1 MSLCSKRK
9 PSWRRQRSSCIPMQ
23 MRLTRCVSNVS
34 ETVWRWPRWGRTCVL
49 FPGWSL
55 VAESYAHQLW
65 TACDPEL
72 PNLGLTARFS
82 RSKEAR
88 LVKSKVCFI
97 LDAGNGDEEWVVE
110 GGRLSKGLT
119 PSPPDNQWAR
129 AFMDRGRGL
138 HAETAQSAL
147 TVILKLSSVVWLVSS
162 WLF

>member
-129 AFMDRGRGL
+129 AFMDRGREL